1 MADESGTNNE
11 GLEVNISFD
20 DGKRRSVTFG
30 ENAEP
35 VFISDNDDHQDELFG
50 GSITPSS
57 SPAASTSHNRGTLS
71 NSLPSNARK
80 SSFVNRDAKW
90 PRSLSMIVRED
101 HMNKLIQQRRASMAN
116 LFPSTD
122 TADKDKEEEEERDG
136 DIEGSL
142 KLQRKESMEMHS
154 EFVRHLKDFLD
165 RLGYITSVNLP
176 SMEIRLQNV
185 SYRVPSLDDGSGK
198 NKIAT
203 IYNTSPLYSIQRFV
217 KWLSRNTIDKENNPK
232 KKKEKLVTNV
242 LTNVNLVLKPKC
254 MYLVLG
260 PPLSEEG

>member
-1 MADESGTNNE
+1 MADESGNNNNE

-30 ENAEP
+30 ENAQP
-35 VFISDNDDHQDELFG
+35 VFIDNDTNDDDEDAQF

-57 SPAASTSHNRGTLS
+57 PSSSASHRRTLS
-71 NSLPSNARK
+71 NSLPSNGTRK
-80 SSFVNRDAKW
+80 ASFVHRDAKW

-122 TADKDKEEEEERDG
+122 AAAADTGGKEEGSSD
-136 DIEGSL
+136 DVEGTF

-176 SMEIRLQNV
+176 SMEIR
-185 SYRVPSLDDGSGK
+185 
-198 NKIAT
+198 
-203 IYNTSPLYSIQRFV
+203 
-217 KWLSRNTIDKENNPK
+217 
-232 KKKEKLVTNV
+232 
-242 LTNVNLVLKPKC
+242 
-254 MYLVLG
+254 
-260 PPLSEEG
+260 